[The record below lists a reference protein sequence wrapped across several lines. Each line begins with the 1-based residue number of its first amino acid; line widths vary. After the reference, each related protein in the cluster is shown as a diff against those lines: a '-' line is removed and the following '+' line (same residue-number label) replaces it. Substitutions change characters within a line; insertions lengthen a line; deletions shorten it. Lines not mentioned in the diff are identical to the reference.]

1 METPRVTFRVEP
13 VVVTALCFL
22 FYNPP
27 MHVMM
32 IRMFS

>member
-1 METPRVTFRVEP
+1 MDTQRITFRVAP

-32 IRMFS
+32 IRTFS